1 MAAAQNMRSEVNTL
15 DPIVP
20 SPPDPTLGTPPAG
33 SPTASPLA
41 PPVELPGWTTIDPL
55 APADAVPAGVT
66 AAVAVDAVPADVPLA
81 DVPVDGVPA
90 DALAPMLT
98 ALTPVVPV
106 PADSEASGKRARIPA
121 RWWPLALVLVALLG
135 PLAILVDSA
144 TQVPFFAFTPGD
156 TQDAQS
162 RINVTKAKTYESKG
176 QVLFVTVGVPRLTSL
191 AERFA
196 RRNRN
201 DDVVPAHDVLG
212 DQTPQEN
219 RQVNL
224 KLMGYSKDFATYV
237 ALKHLGYDVG
247 LTGGGAA
254 VASLCLQASP
264 DGKACAFE
272 APVGKEVKADDVI
285 VAIDGT
291 PIHLSAE
298 IPPVIKGKAA
308 GAPVTLTVKRLGQDK
323 PLTFTVPLATS
334 PDDPSRVIIGF
345 IPNDSPPADL
355 AFQFPV
361 GVGIDSG
368 QVGGPSAG
376 LAFTLAL
383 LDKLTSGEL
392 TGGAKVAATGTMSP
406 SGAVGA
412 IGGLRQKTVAVQ
424 RAGAKVFLVPDSEKD
439 EALKQ
444 AAGSDLN
451 VIGVATIDDAL
462 RALADLGGNAATLL
476 PKSS

>member
-1 MAAAQNMRSEVNTL
+1 MTTRVTTAAAAMAAAQNMRSEVNTL

-20 SPPDPTLGTPPAG
+20 SPPAPTLGTPPTA

-41 PPVELPGWTTIDPL
+41 PPVELPGWTTIASV
-55 APADAVPAGVT
+55 APPDASPPASASPSASVEWHEPVPVSATAPVAAVPS
-66 AAVAVDAVPADVPLA
+66 DAPP
-81 DVPVDGVPA
+81 
-90 DALAPMLT
+90 
-98 ALTPVVPV
+98 
-106 PADSEASGKRARIPA
+106 SGKRARVPA
-121 RWWPLALVLVALLG
+121 RWWPLALVVVALLG

-156 TQDAQS
+156 AQDAQS
-162 RINVTKAKTYESKG
+162 RINVTKAKTYDAKG
-176 QVLFVTVGVPRLTSL
+176 RILFVTVGVPRLTSL

-264 DGKACAFE
+264 DGKACTFQ
-272 APVGKEVKADDVI
+272 APVAKQLKSDDVI
-285 VAIDGT
+285 VAIDAT

-308 GAPVTLTVKRLGQDK
+308 GTPVTLTVKRLGQDK
-323 PLTFTVPLATS
+323 PLTFTVPLTTS

-383 LDKLTSGEL
+383 LDKLSSGEL

-424 RAGAKVFLVPDSEKD
+424 RAGAKVFLVPNSEKD

-444 AAGSDLN
+444 AAGSDLM